1 MSNDTLGN
9 VKSALMRKFG
19 TMGIDPLMNVYL
31 AVRADIID
39 LVRQTMTEHSP
50 GRIVPLHDDDGTID
64 FQDREDGHS
73 HHYVPGSLLMGA
85 RADFERLTRE
95 LEAQARITIV
105 IREKWAAEMTRADRA
120 EEALAKVN
128 L

>member
-50 GRIVPLHDDDGTID
+50 GRI
-64 FQDREDGHS
+64 
-73 HHYVPGSLLMGA
+73 
-85 RADFERLTRE
+85 ADFERLTRE

-105 IREKWAAEMTRADRA
+105 IREKWAAEMARADRA

-128 L
+128 R